1 MVNPFVATNCPI
13 QYGNYE
19 GPADTTRGIT
29 LDTSKLGN
37 IYYTIGEGK
46 GTAQVQKPRLIMLAK
61 NDSGSTLSRNLIVAH
76 KTTTG
81 AAFPYLIAGLAGSLS
96 LVVAGVV
103 EDGYTAG
110 VPDGCIFRMVVKGY
124 HYLQAKTASDALV
137 TTIVGQNLTCGA
149 NGEFIGQDN
158 SVAAGAATFAQIN
171 SVVGSCFTIT
181 TNATDNG
188 LQSLQYVRIPKIAA

>member
-1 MVNPFVATNCPI
+1 MMNPTLVANCPL
-13 QYGNYE
+13 QWGNYA

-29 LDTSKLGN
+29 LDTSTYGN
-37 IYYTIGEGK
+37 IYYSIGEGK
-46 GTAQVQKPRLIMLAK
+46 GTAQVQKPRLVMLAK

-81 AAFPYLIAGLAGSLS
+81 AAFPYLIAGYAGALS

-103 EDGYTAG
+103 EDGYVNG
-110 VPDGCIFRMVVKGY
+110 VPDGAIFRVVIKGY
-124 HYLQAKTASDALV
+124 HYMQAKTASDALV
-137 TTIVGQNLTCGA
+137 TTIVGQALTCGA

-171 SVVGSCFTIT
+171 SVVGAAFTIT

-188 LQSLQYVRIPKIAA
+188 LQSLQYVKIPKFA

>member
-1 MVNPFVATNCPI
+1 MMNPTLVANCPI
-13 QYGNYE
+13 QWGNYV

-29 LDTSKLGN
+29 IDTSMYGN
-37 IYYTIGEGK
+37 VYYTIGEGK
-46 GTAQVQKPRLIMLAK
+46 GAAQVQKPRLVMLAK

-76 KTTTG
+76 KTTTA

-103 EDGYTAG
+103 EDGYING
-110 VPDGCIFRMVVKGY
+110 VPDGAIFRMVIKGY
-124 HYLQAKTASDALV
+124 HYMQAKTASDALV
-137 TTIVGQNLTCGA
+137 TTIVGQALTCGA

-158 SVAAGAATFAQIN
+158 SVAAGSATFAQIN
-171 SVVGSCFTIT
+171 SVVGAAYTIT

-188 LQSLQYVRIPKIAA
+188 LQSLQYVNIPKFA

>member
-1 MVNPFVATNCPI
+1 MMNPTLVANCPI
-13 QYGNYE
+13 QWGDFQ

-37 IYYTIGEGK
+37 MYYSIGM
-46 GTAQVQKPRLIMLAK
+46 GTGSYQTQKPRVVMLAK

-81 AAFPYLIAGLAGSLS
+81 AAFPYLIAGYAGALS

-103 EDGYTAG
+103 EDGYVNG
-110 VPDGCIFRMVVKGY
+110 VPDGAIFRVVVKGY

-137 TTIVGQNLTCGA
+137 TTIVGQALTCGA

-158 SVAAGAATFAQIN
+158 SVAAGSATFAQIN
-171 SVVGSCFTIT
+171 SVVGACFTIT

-188 LQSLQYVRIPKIAA
+188 LQSLQYVNIPKFA

>member
-1 MVNPFVATNCPI
+1 MMNPTFAANCPI
-13 QYGNYE
+13 QYGAWE

-37 IYYTIGEGK
+37 MYYTIGEGT
-46 GTAQVQKPRLIMLAK
+46 GDYQVQKPRIVMLAK

-76 KTTTG
+76 KTTTA

-103 EDGYTAG
+103 EDGYING
-110 VPDGCIFRMVVKGY
+110 VPDGAIFRCVVKGY
-124 HYLQAKTASDALV
+124 HYLQAKTAADALV
-137 TTIVGQNLTCGA
+137 TTIVGQALVCGA

-171 SVVGSCFTIT
+171 SVVGACFTIT

-188 LQSLQYVRIPKIAA
+188 LQSLQYVNIPKFA